1 MKQDESNKYLLSDIV
16 IEGIEPTE
24 EYKALME
31 KERRG
36 ELSTE
41 EIGAI
46 LHRRHVVVSSQE
58 DKDYKDFIKNKELS
72 YGIVKKYEN
81 GTTLWFEP
89 VTDELDGFILRKSG
103 SLVESVLSKVRET
116 YIMDKNDPNILA
128 IYEQR
133 K

>member
-1 MKQDESNKYLLSDIV
+1 V

>member
-1 MKQDESNKYLLSDIV
+1 MKQDEPNKYLLSDIV

-24 EYKALME
+24 EYKSLME

-46 LHRRHVVVSSQE
+46 LHRPHVVVSSQE
-58 DKDYKDFIKNKELS
+58 DKELS
-72 YGIVKKYEN
+72 YGIVKKYDN
-81 GTTLWFEP
+81 DTTLWFEP
-89 VTDELDGFILRKSG
+89 VTDELDGFVLRKSG
-103 SLVESVLSKVRET
+103 SLVESVFSKVRET

-128 IYEQR
+128 IYEQS

>member
-1 MKQDESNKYLLSDIV
+1 MKQDETNKYLLSDIV

-24 EYKALME
+24 EYKNLME

-41 EIGAI
+41 EIGTI
-46 LHRRHVVVSSQE
+46 LHRPHVVVSSQE

-72 YGIVKKYEN
+72 YGIVKKYDN

-89 VTDELDGFILRKSG
+89 VTDELDGFVLRKSG
-103 SLVESVLSKVRET
+103 SLVESVFSKVRET

-128 IYEQR
+128 IYEQ
-133 K
+133 KK